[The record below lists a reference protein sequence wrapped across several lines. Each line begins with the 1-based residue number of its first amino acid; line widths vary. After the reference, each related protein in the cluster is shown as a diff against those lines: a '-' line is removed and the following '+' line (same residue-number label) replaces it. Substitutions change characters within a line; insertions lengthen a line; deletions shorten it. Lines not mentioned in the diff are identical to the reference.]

1 MVTVDVDAG
10 RVERRLVAGM
20 IIGPC
25 GHALAGWGHAR
36 ERVVRGEAGAHVRVR
51 PRRAR
56 CGRCEVTHVL
66 LPVVLLA
73 RRADTAAVIF
83 AGLVGAAGGWGYL
96 RVAAALGRAGGTV
109 RGWIA
114 RVRARAE
121 ALRAMFT
128 AVGCRLDPDPV
139 LPSPAACPVA
149 DVLAAVEFARAAA
162 ASRWSRV
169 GLVVS
174 AAQLAV
180 SVSGGA
186 LLSPAFVPES
196 INTGSLCRPSR

>member
-1 MVTVDVDAG
+1 
-10 RVERRLVAGM
+10 
-20 IIGPC
+20 
-25 GHALAGWGHAR
+25 
-36 ERVVRGEAGAHVRVR
+36 
-51 PRRAR
+51 
-56 CGRCEVTHVL
+56 VTHVL

-83 AGLVGAAGGWGYL
+83 AGLVGAARGWGYL

-139 LPSPAACPVA
+139 LPSPAGCPVA

-196 INTGSLCRPSR
+196 INTGSLWRPPR